1 MDGLDEN
8 TPKKMALMSL
18 PPQWRER
25 LIERAAAGGIVSD
38 ADVGWL
44 IIGSVIDAWA
54 AAAASGEAAE
64 TVSQTLGN
72 LPQAVEQSISTA
84 SERAKTKLFEAG
96 DSVGEN
102 LKREIASAVNSA
114 VGAAVKGFEKRA
126 EQKSEHLEAQ
136 LLKRLTSAIDRRSSS
151 AGWGIVFKLFAVISV
166 LFFAGLAIGVWVT
179 VAILT
184 GKLHLP
190 LI

>member
-8 TPKKMALMSL
+8 TPKNMALMSL

-38 ADVGWL
+38 RDVGWL

-64 TVSQTLGN
+64 AVSQITAN
-72 LPQAVEQSISTA
+72 LPQTVEQSISTA

-136 LLKRLTSAIDRRSSS
+136 LLERLTSAIDRRSSS